1 MATYPKL
8 SEETRERIIES
19 IPNFYT
25 LSSEDKIKETVKAI
39 ASDFLFFCERNLL
52 IRDKYSNQLIPFYSV
67 LNWEQKELVRMVSE
81 DLAHGRPVRY
91 IILKARQLGMSTL
104 IEAMGYWWTSTHRFS
119 TTVIIAHEKEATK
132 NLYEMFRRY
141 YEYSHPAF
149 KPDRKYNTK
158 QDLTFDVSDEVKKS
172 YDAQGLPSP
181 GLQSEIK
188 TMVAAEGKG
197 RSSTIKYFH
206 GCMHPDSP
214 IILADGSSTTA
225 GDISVGDSVF
235 TSSGAI
241 APVKYKIHTG
251 RKMTYKINTWMS
263 NEPALL
269 SADHKVLTIDGYKR
283 VKDLTSKD
291 WVAKPKY
298 KFEDR
303 DSIHYSYTSP
313 HRPQNGGS
321 HVERDEDLKL
331 DYHFGYMV
339 GYYLAEGHVK
349 SDLRRVTFTYN
360 KKEHYVDA
368 VRRHFS
374 HQGRDKVV
382 DNRGITDF
390 GDTFMAH
397 MINHYYGRV
406 DGKHIPLF
414 GNEKYYKGL
423 LAGYLDGDGSKT
435 QIDKISATSV
445 HERIARNINRIG
457 DMLGHHPSLRTREA
471 GEYYGRNC
479 KKVYTNVFNVTTN
492 KPWIRKCKIIDGC
505 VYVRVKSISEYEMAD
520 TLDIE
525 IDHPDHNFET
535 PIGVISNSEVAF
547 WDDSADV
554 TSAAV
559 QAVPMAPETFIFLES
574 TANGIG
580 GYFYDEWNASKRGE
594 SQYTPVFFPW
604 HSHDEYEVA
613 NIIDEDLGELDPE
626 EEALYKLFESENY
639 PRDSW
644 PRKVYWRRMK
654 KKEFRTDPKKF
665 YQEYPSTPEEAFLAS
680 GRPVFDVPRLQEME
694 RIAVDAKKTMPY
706 KCGEIKKVIDP
717 ETGTERVGF
726 INVRRVNDHDPTPL
740 RMWWDV
746 ERGRKYV
753 IGVDVSEGIEVES
766 SSGKEADFSVITV
779 FDVKARKTVA
789 RWRGYADPD
798 QLGEVVFNIGTYYNN
813 ALVGVEINNHGI
825 ATAAKLR
832 NMFYRNL
839 YMRETAED
847 EQFQVRTTKFGWQTN
862 KKTKPIMISELQRS
876 IREGDIID
884 LDIVFIRE
892 AMSYIRKDNG
902 AMEAQQGQHD
912 DVVMSTAIA
921 LQMADWSPY
930 DTDYASKYIQKPLKR
945 YTNAT
950 TRTTAT
956 TRSTNQSASGIAKTI
971 ERRRQARAAYRRH

>member
-91 IILKARQLGMSTL
+91 IILKARQMGMSTL

-206 GCMHPDSP
+206 G
-214 IILADGSSTTA
+214 
-225 GDISVGDSVF
+225 
-235 TSSGAI
+235 
-241 APVKYKIHTG
+241 
-251 RKMTYKINTWMS
+251 
-263 NEPALL
+263 
-269 SADHKVLTIDGYKR
+269 
-283 VKDLTSKD
+283 
-291 WVAKPKY
+291 
-298 KFEDR
+298 
-303 DSIHYSYTSP
+303 
-313 HRPQNGGS
+313 
-321 HVERDEDLKL
+321 
-331 DYHFGYMV
+331 
-339 GYYLAEGHVK
+339 
-349 SDLRRVTFTYN
+349 
-360 KKEHYVDA
+360 
-368 VRRHFS
+368 
-374 HQGRDKVV
+374 
-382 DNRGITDF
+382 
-390 GDTFMAH
+390 
-397 MINHYYGRV
+397 
-406 DGKHIPLF
+406 
-414 GNEKYYKGL
+414 
-423 LAGYLDGDGSKT
+423 
-435 QIDKISATSV
+435 
-445 HERIARNINRIG
+445 
-457 DMLGHHPSLRTREA
+457 
-471 GEYYGRNC
+471 
-479 KKVYTNVFNVTTN
+479 
-492 KPWIRKCKIIDGC
+492 
-505 VYVRVKSISEYEMAD
+505 
-520 TLDIE
+520 
-525 IDHPDHNFET
+525 
-535 PIGVISNSEVAF
+535 SEVAF

-604 HSHDEYEVA
+604 HSHNEYEVA
-613 NIIDEDLGELDPE
+613 NIIDDDLGELDPE

-639 PRDSW
+639 SRDSW
-644 PRKVYWRRMK
+644 PRKIYWRRMK

-665 YQEYPSTPEEAFLAS
+665 YQEYPATPEEAFLAS

-694 RIAVDAKKTMPY
+694 RIAVGAKKTMPY

-717 ETGTERVGF
+717 ETGTEHVGF
-726 INVRRVNDHDPTPL
+726 VNVRRVNDHDPTPL

-971 ERRRQARAAYRRH
+971 ERRRQARAAHRRG

>member
-19 IPNFYT
+19 IPDFYT

-91 IILKARQLGMSTL
+91 IILKARQMGMSTL
-104 IEAMGYWWTSTHRFS
+104 IEAMGYWWTSTHRFT

-172 YDAQGLPSP
+172 YDAQGTPSP

-206 GCMHPDSP
+206 G
-214 IILADGSSTTA
+214 
-225 GDISVGDSVF
+225 
-235 TSSGAI
+235 
-241 APVKYKIHTG
+241 
-251 RKMTYKINTWMS
+251 
-263 NEPALL
+263 
-269 SADHKVLTIDGYKR
+269 
-283 VKDLTSKD
+283 
-291 WVAKPKY
+291 
-298 KFEDR
+298 
-303 DSIHYSYTSP
+303 
-313 HRPQNGGS
+313 
-321 HVERDEDLKL
+321 
-331 DYHFGYMV
+331 
-339 GYYLAEGHVK
+339 
-349 SDLRRVTFTYN
+349 
-360 KKEHYVDA
+360 
-368 VRRHFS
+368 
-374 HQGRDKVV
+374 
-382 DNRGITDF
+382 
-390 GDTFMAH
+390 
-397 MINHYYGRV
+397 
-406 DGKHIPLF
+406 
-414 GNEKYYKGL
+414 
-423 LAGYLDGDGSKT
+423 
-435 QIDKISATSV
+435 
-445 HERIARNINRIG
+445 
-457 DMLGHHPSLRTREA
+457 
-471 GEYYGRNC
+471 
-479 KKVYTNVFNVTTN
+479 
-492 KPWIRKCKIIDGC
+492 
-505 VYVRVKSISEYEMAD
+505 
-520 TLDIE
+520 
-525 IDHPDHNFET
+525 
-535 PIGVISNSEVAF
+535 SEVGF

-580 GYFYDEWNASKRGE
+580 GYFYDEWNAAKRGE
-594 SQYTPVFFPW
+594 SQFRPVFFPW
-604 HSHDEYEVA
+604 HSHNEYEMA
-613 NIIDEDLGELDPE
+613 NIIDDDLGELDPE
-626 EEALYKLFESENY
+626 EEALYKLFEHENY

-644 PRKVYWRRMK
+644 PRKIYWRRLK

-665 YQEYPSTPEEAFLAS
+665 YQEYPATPEEAFLAS

-694 RIAVDAKKTMPY
+694 RIAVDAKKTRPY
-706 KCGEIKKVIDP
+706 KNGEIKKVVDP

-726 INVRRVNDHDPTPL
+726 VEVRRVNEHDATPL

-798 QLGEVVFNIGTYYNN
+798 QLGEVVFNIGTYYNA

-971 ERRRQARAAYRRH
+971 ERRRQARAAHRRS

>member
-1 MATYPKL
+1 MAKHPKL
-8 SEETRERIIES
+8 SEKTRERIINS
-19 IPNFYT
+19 IPNFYL
-25 LSSEDKIKETVKAI
+25 LSPDDQIRETVKLI
-39 ASDFLFFCERNLL
+39 AGDFLLFCERNLM
-52 IRDKYSNQLIPFYSV
+52 IRDKYSNQLIPFYDV
-67 LNWEQKELVRMVSE
+67 LNWEQMELIKMVAE
-81 DLAHGRPVRY
+81 DLATGRPIRY
-91 IILKARQLGMSTL
+91 IVLKARQMGMSTL
-104 IEAMGYWWTSTHRFS
+104 IEAMGYWWTSTHRFT

-141 YEYSHPAF
+141 YEYSHPSF

-158 QDLTFDVSDEVKKS
+158 QDLTFDVSDEVKKT
-172 YDAQGLPSP
+172 YDAQNLPSP

-188 TMVAAEGKG
+188 TMVATEGKG
-197 RSSTIKYFH
+197 RSSTIKFLH

-225 GDISVGDSVF
+225 GDISIGDLVF

-241 APVKYKIHTG
+241 APVKHKIHTG
-251 RKMTYKINTWMS
+251 RKMTYKVQTWMS

-291 WVAKPKY
+291 WIAKPKY
-298 KFEDR
+298 KFEHR

-313 HRPQNGGS
+313 HRPQNGGN

-349 SDLRRVTFTYN
+349 SDLRCVMFAYN
-360 KKEHYVDA
+360 KKERYVNA

-374 HQGRDKVV
+374 HEGRDKVIV
-382 DNRGITDF
+382 NRGITEF

-406 DGKHIPLF
+406 DGKCIPLF
-414 GNEKYYKGL
+414 GNERYYKGL
-423 LAGYLDGDGSKT
+423 LAGYLDGDGGKT
-435 QIDKISATSV
+435 QTDKIPVTSV
-445 HERIARNINRIG
+445 HEKIARNINRIG
-457 DMLGHHPSLRTREA
+457 DMLGYHPSLRTREA

-479 KKVYTNVFNVTTN
+479 KKAYTNVFNVTTG
-492 KPWIRKCKIIDGC
+492 KPWIRKYKIIDGC
-505 VYVRVKSISEYEMAD
+505 VYVRVKSVSEYETAD

-535 PIGVISNSEVAF
+535 PIGIISNSEVAF

-554 TSAAV
+554 TSAA
-559 QAVPMAPETFIFLES
+559 
-574 TANGIG
+574 
-580 GYFYDEWNASKRGE
+580 EWNAAKRGE
-594 SQYTPVFFPW
+594 SQFRPVFFPW
-604 HSHDEYEVA
+604 HSHNEYETP
-613 NIIDEDLGELDPE
+613 NIIDDDLGDLDAE
-626 EEALYKLFESENY
+626 EEALYKLFEHEGY
-639 PRDSW
+639 DRESW
-644 PRKVYWRRMK
+644 PRKIYWRRLK

-680 GRPVFDVPRLQEME
+680 GRPVFDVPMLQEME
-694 RIAVDAKKTMPY
+694 RIAVDAQKTHPY
-706 KCGEIKKVIDP
+706 MCGDIKKVVDP
-717 ETGTERVGF
+717 ETGMERIKFIEIRRVGD
-726 INVRRVNDHDPTPL
+726 NDPTPL
-740 RMWWDV
+740 RVWWDV
-746 ERGRKYV
+746 DRSRKYV
-753 IGVDVSEGIEVES
+753 IGVDVSEGIEVEA

-779 FDVKARKTVA
+779 FDVLARKVVA

-798 QLGEVVFNIGTYYNN
+798 QLGEIVFNIGTYYNT

-930 DTDYASKYIQKPLKR
+930 NTEYAAKYIQKPVKR
-945 YTNAT
+945 YRNAT
-950 TRTTAT
+950 TRTTKT
-956 TRSTNQSASGIAKTI
+956 GQKYQGASGVAKAI
-971 ERRRQARAAYRRH
+971 ERRRRSRAVHRGR